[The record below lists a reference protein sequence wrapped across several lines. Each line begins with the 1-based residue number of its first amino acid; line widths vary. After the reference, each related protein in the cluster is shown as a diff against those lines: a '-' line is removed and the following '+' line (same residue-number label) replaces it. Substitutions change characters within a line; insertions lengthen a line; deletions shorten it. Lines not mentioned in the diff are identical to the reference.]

1 MAAMNH
7 ESVLGQLAE
16 EPTGDE
22 KGQEKVEDRERKG

>member
-7 ESVLGQLAE
+7 ERVAGQLGE

-22 KGQEKVEDRERKG
+22 KGREKVEDRERKG